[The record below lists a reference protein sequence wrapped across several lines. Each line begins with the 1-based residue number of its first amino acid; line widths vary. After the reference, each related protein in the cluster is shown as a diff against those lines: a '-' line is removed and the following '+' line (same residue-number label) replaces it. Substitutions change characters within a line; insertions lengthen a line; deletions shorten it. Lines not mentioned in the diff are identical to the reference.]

1 VRDSETSERAAG
13 RAVLRAYKAEGAV
26 GEDEQGSW
34 RRLGAL
40 HARGW
45 ASSSARASWAC
56 WERWRAG
63 LAAWA
68 WASAPYARAG
78 PRWGGLHQRVGLGRE
93 LLAAQGGSGVGRAR
107 GALMGRLG
115 AREQRSWRAGP
126 RGGGGGE
133 RGRHG
138 WAMRARA
145 QEGEE
150 GEDGLAR
157 GFGLLP
163 FFSIFFF
170 FLLFSII
177 PIHIYTQEELKNKW
191 IHTKTIRQTESK
203 CTPHTK

>member
-126 RGGGGGE
+126 RGGGGEREAATAGPCGRGPRKGK
-133 RGRHG
+133 RGRMG
-138 WAMRARA
+138 WL
-145 QEGEE
+145 EGL
-150 GEDGLAR
+150 GSFLS
-157 GFGLLP
+157 FP
-163 FFSIFFF
+163 FSSFSCS
-170 FLLFSII
+170 FLLFLFIF
-177 PIHIYTQEELKNKW
+177 IHKK
-191 IHTKTIRQTESK
+191 S
-203 CTPHTK
+203 